1 MGASYIQLADRIFN
15 GPNSSGNPKT
25 EVFAVLVQAG
35 SEPTYTFDDYSYTYC
50 KLFVNTEI
58 VFYLA
63 EPEQDDGLYVH
74 MKA

>member
-35 SEPTYTFDDYSYTYC
+35 REPTYTIDDYSYTD
-50 KLFVNTEI
+50 I
-58 VFYLA
+58 
-63 EPEQDDGLYVH
+63 
-74 MKA
+74 